1 MYAIAL
7 RRIEPPKNMA
17 RFYAVEVMPTLFGQW
32 AVVRRWGRVN
42 TDGRRS
48 ETWFDD
54 LAVALNSAAEH
65 AAGKYKR
72 GYATVYSGKPA
83 SLRSGGTL

>member
-1 MYAIAL
+1 MYTVAL
-7 RRIEPPKNMA
+7 RRIDPARNMA

-54 LAVALNSAAEH
+54 LVTAVTSAGAH
-65 AAGKYKR
+65 AAGKCKR
-72 GYATVYSGKPA
+72 GYTPVCQSPPSPSPA
-83 SLRSGGTL
+83 

>member
-1 MYAIAL
+1 MYTVAL
-7 RRIEPPKNMA
+7 RRIDPARNMA

-48 ETWFDD
+48 ET
-54 LAVALNSAAEH
+54 SKTR
-65 AAGKYKR
+65 AAGR
-72 GYATVYSGKPA
+72 ASGHRCFQNV
-83 SLRSGGTL
+83 RS

>member
-1 MYAIAL
+1 MYTVAL
-7 RRIEPPKNMA
+7 RRIDPARNMA

-54 LAVALNSAAEH
+54 LAAAVTSAGAH
-65 AAGKYKR
+65 AASKRKR
-72 GYATVYSGKPA
+72 GYAPVCQSPPSPSPA
-83 SLRSGGTL
+83 

>member
-1 MYAIAL
+1 MCAIAMC
-7 RRIEPPKNMA
+7 RIDPRLNMA
-17 RFYAVEVMPTLFGQW
+17 RFHAVEVMPTLFGQW
-32 AVVRRWGRVN
+32 AVLRRWGRVN

-54 LAVALNSAAEH
+54 LAPAGTSAAEH

-72 GYATVYSGKPA
+72 GYAPVLLTA
-83 SLRSGGTL
+83 